1 METIISSHLAEL
13 DITSDTFYEACQSS
27 RSSRDINRAVFE
39 KMLAMEDFTV
49 FKKIMV
55 KRNMELQY
63 EAMQS
68 YKHYHEISQYGLEN
82 DLSHLP
88 DPDELEAMLEN
99 REEEIGQGQSFEQIE
114 QLYRESLLELELI
127 HKQEEMEQLE
137 LEQALALSLLAEE
150 ERLRRARV
158 EAKNSASSD
167 EIREVY

>member
-13 DITSDTFYEACQSS
+13 DISTDNFYEACQSS

-68 YKHYHEISQYGLEN
+68 YKDFHEVSQYGLES

-99 REEEIGQGQSFEQIE
+99 RDDEAGPTKSYEQVA
-114 QLYRESLLELELI
+114 Y
-127 HKQEEMEQLE
+127 
-137 LEQALALSLLAEE
+137 ALSLCAPLH
-150 ERLRRARV
+150 L
-158 EAKNSASSD
+158 SLP
-167 EIREVY
+167 

>member
-27 RSSRDINRAVFE
+27 RSCRDINRTVFE

-68 YKHYHEISQYGLEN
+68 YKHYHEISQYGIEN

-99 REEEIGQGQSFEQIE
+99 REEEIGQGQSIEQIE

-158 EAKNSASSD
+158 EAKNSDSN
-167 EIREVY
+167 EIREVI